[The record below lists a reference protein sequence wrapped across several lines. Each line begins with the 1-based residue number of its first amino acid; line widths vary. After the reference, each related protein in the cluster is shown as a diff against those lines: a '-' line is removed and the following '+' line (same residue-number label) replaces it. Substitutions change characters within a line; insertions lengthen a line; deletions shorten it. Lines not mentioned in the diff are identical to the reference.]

1 MRKLYV
7 VPKDVWLAHS
17 HLFSPQI
24 GSHYIDLVS
33 SPAEVTSHAEI
44 QAAWEQGNDI
54 DGNMVL
60 VSTTLEHDEWSEDFW
75 EGLGAVAVLP
85 HPTFEGNVPMSEVAK
100 DKKHEAKKVRGEHI
114 TALRKHAELG
124 FAESDTVLDIARKAQ
139 RVNPQ
144 VRIRGLR

>member
-24 GSHYIDLVS
+24 GSHYLDLVEN
-33 SPAEVTSHAEI
+33 PEDVTSHEDI
-44 QAAWEQGNDI
+44 QKAWKQGNDI

-60 VSTTLEHDEWSEDFW
+60 VSTTLEHSEWAEDFW

-85 HPTFEGNVPMSEVAK
+85 HPTFEGNVPMSEVSGNK
-100 DKKHEAKKVRGEHI
+100 RHEAKKVRKEHMD
-114 TALRKHAELG
+114 ALKKHKGLG
-124 FAESDTVLDIARKAQ
+124 FTESDTVLDIARKAQ
-139 RVNPQ
+139 AVNPQ